1 MTNGNDARAKHP
13 EELLAG
19 YVDGSATPEERRTVD
34 AHVAACSQCRE
45 EVALASTAR
54 TALTSLPQLD
64 GPGLAAESIAGLARE
79 GEAGPDDLGE
89 RRRARQDRQLRRWK
103 SSWAA
108 LAGVA
113 AVLAVLAVVPIV
125 LSRSGGGPATT
136 AARSP
141 RAGGAETQAGGQP
154 YPPVY
159 ERDKNFDPASI
170 RALAKQLAGQ
180 VSKAYAPVPSAS
192 PVPSAVTPNM
202 DAALRLAAGVAPSEV
217 VRCALRGT
225 GLPAETIPVYLEK
238 GKYEGTAAYLIAV
251 RAAGENRS
259 HLRVYAVSQQG
270 CGFLFEADQPF

>member
-1 MTNGNDARAKHP
+1 MTNGNDARAQHP

-19 YVDGSATPEERRTVD
+19 YVDGSATPEERRTVE

-45 EVALASTAR
+45 EVALASTAL

-79 GEAGPDDLGE
+79 GEAGPDDLAE

-113 AVLAVLAVVPIV
+113 ALLVVLAVVPIL
-125 LSRSGGGPATT
+125 LSRGGGSHRTT
-136 AARSP
+136 AGASQ
-141 RAGGAETQAGGQP
+141 AGGLETQAQQ

-159 ERDKNFDPASI
+159 ERGSNYDATSM
-170 RALAKQLAGQ
+170 RALAKQLAAKVGKSFGGA
-180 VSKAYAPVPSAS
+180 VPAAAPSPS
-192 PVPSAVTPNM
+192 PVAPDT
-202 DAALRLAAGVAPSEV
+202 ALRVAGGVTPSEV

-225 GLPAETIPVYLEK
+225 GLPADTIPVYLET
-238 GKYEGTAAYLIAV
+238 GKYQGTPAYLIAV
-251 RAAGENRS
+251 NARGENRS

-270 CGFLFEADQPF
+270 CGFLFEADQPL